1 MFTKKTLHEQVAHI
15 YYRAKHFIETMNY
28 LSSRKGMASQAKDTD
43 LQVLVPGEEYGDIS
57 KLAPHSLDNSLN
69 LRKYT
74 LLKEINNPETN
85 GIQ

>member
-1 MFTKKTLHEQVAHI
+1 MAHI